1 MKRPFSTLPA
11 CAAEAASARRMPA
24 WLAIAVVLAQSAW
37 PVPALANP
45 QSELADAI
53 KKLAG
58 EPNYSWTSAQKT
70 EGSETGRKQGPLE
83 GKTEKDGITHLKVA
97 SGDSSYELAFKGE
110 KVAVKLSEDWID
122 PSELPVDDGRLERRL
137 KAFKTPAKESA
148 EFLAKVGDVKKE
160 AGEPGEPASAGR
172 RTPDAAKAMF
182 ALLGKRAAEAPQA
195 EGALKFWVKDGR
207 LMKYELKLQGKI
219 TVGADKREVTI
230 TRTTTVEI
238 KDVGSTKISLPESAR
253 SRLS

>member
-1 MKRPFSTLPA
+1 MKRPFPA
-11 CAAEAASARRMPA
+11 LRAFVAEAASARRWPA
-24 WLAIAVVLAQSAW
+24 WLAIAVLAQSAW
-37 PVPALANP
+37 PAPAIADP

-97 SGDSSYELAFKGE
+97 SGESSYELAFKGE
-110 KVAVKLSEDWID
+110 KVAVKLSEDWIE

-137 KAFKTPAKESA
+137 KAFKTPTKESA
-148 EFLAKVGDVKKE
+148 EFLAKAGDVKKE
-160 AGEPGEPASAGR
+160 AGELAYSGR
-172 RTPDAAKAMF
+172 LTPDAAKAMF
-182 ALLGKRAAEAPQA
+182 ALLGKRAAEAPEA

-207 LMKYELKLQGKI
+207 LAKYELKLQGKI